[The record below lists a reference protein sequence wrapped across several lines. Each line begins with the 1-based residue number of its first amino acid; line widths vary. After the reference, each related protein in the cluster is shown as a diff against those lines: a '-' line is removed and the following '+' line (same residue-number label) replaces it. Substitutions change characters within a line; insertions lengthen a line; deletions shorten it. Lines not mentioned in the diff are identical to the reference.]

1 MQSSFLPLHKK
12 YFLLAITLYQQK
24 MHEKTPNPILFILT
38 HFHQKI
44 NRFSSEKSCPH
55 ILLFPFPYLSP
66 YLYSSTTQKLHIYK
80 ALKKIIPKK
89 NKKEEDICIL
99 KKKNY
104 QKKT

>member
-55 ILLFPFPYLSP
+55 ILLFLFPYPSP
-66 YLYSSTTQKLHIYK
+66 YFYPSNTQNPPFYK
-80 ALKKIIPKK
+80 PLKEKEPKK
-89 NKKEEDICIL
+89 GQ
-99 KKKNY
+99 KKKRTSAY
-104 QKKT
+104 